1 MNNDLEIMGPA
12 NVIPTFKA
20 FLKLSDERIIPHKNG
35 MIILLRI
42 YIVQKQHLLPKKC
55 RLITHYIE
63 TS

>member
-42 YIVQKQHLLPKKC
+42 YIVQKQHLLPKNAG
-55 RLITHYIE
+55 
-63 TS
+63 